1 MAWAGPGREQ
11 KEDLGALVAAHRVPF
26 VGLEMRERARPR
38 VDLLAA
44 GANPCPPV
52 DHEYPGVLLDLVI
65 AELLPRLEADED
77 GASLV
82 FALEDDG
89 RAAAPGSL
97 DLGQIPRFHGGGSL
111 ARRR

>member
-1 MAWAGPGREQ
+1 VALAGPGREQ
-11 KEDLGALVAAHRVPF
+11 EQDFGTLVAAHRVPF

-44 GANPCPPV
+44 RANPRPPV
-52 DHEYPGVLLDLVI
+52 DYEHPRVFLDLVI

>member
-1 MAWAGPGREQ
+1 VALAGPGREQ
-11 KEDLGALVAAHRVPF
+11 EQDLGALVAAHRVPF

-38 VDLLAA
+38 VDLLVAC
-44 GANPCPPV
+44 ANSRPPV
-52 DHEYPGVLLDLVI
+52 DHEHPGVLLDLVI
-65 AELLPRLEADED
+65 AELLPGLEADED

-82 FALEDDG
+82 FALEVDR

>member
-1 MAWAGPGREQ
+1 
-11 KEDLGALVAAHRVPF
+11 
-26 VGLEMRERARPR
+26 
-38 VDLLAA
+38 
-44 GANPCPPV
+44 
-52 DHEYPGVLLDLVI
+52 VLLDLVI
-65 AELLPRLEADED
+65 AELLPGLEADED

-82 FALEDDG
+82 FALEDDR